1 MEIGGSSKNV
11 STDKLESKLDSL
23 LSMVANSMEDSAV
36 KEVEQSVEKGIERGV
51 ARALKEVKKADLNLQ
66 KVVNI
71 EKDELEEE
79 VSESVSTAIDNGI
92 KKGGKKK
99 STLSLNNKI
108 DSFQKQ
114 LSELSSKKTELDL
127 KIKTDGAEKAT
138 KKINDLISSTQS
150 QIESLSNGI
159 NDEFLNIF
167 ERYGIAAGTK
177 NPSLI
182 NKSNKS
188 FFSEDD
194 ILAVT
199 NWNNAIKKRKARL
212 KKENKEFTVSD
223 FSKLYDKYIS
233 QLNEEAQNYIQERLD
248 KGLYPSQILKQ
259 ISGNK
264 SNSYAWKDVQTDLFA
279 GTAEIKATQLSNIEE
294 LVSLVAKLDQ
304 YYKAIGKDMP
314 GKYWDMPDDILNN
327 QYLFSTTNYDQI
339 AKTGQIS
346 KRSALKEIE
355 EITQETNTDVSKS
368 FDNVDG
374 ELENL
379 KQKVTIFINK
389 ELKKLQSA
397 LSEDISPD
405 SLLQINETM
414 QKMFDLA
421 SNLHLDP
428 NGETYQGL
436 FDFQDKILD
445 IADIKNINLDET
457 FNPTPIQEQT
467 KQIEKNTEAKKE
479 NNGITDDSSEVA
491 AVEKEADAIREE
503 TAVIEANT
511 EAKKENSNLQNNT
524 DFLSEKVKTDAL
536 AYEEVLSIVKEIASI
551 SEQYSKHTL
560 DLQGSKYDRYDR
572 YLEDYGLTFDSSLE
586 EYQTKLVEVYKL
598 YKNVQSAVR
607 NNAGMFKG
615 ERYNDSDLSHLKN
628 MIGAISSYIGAL
640 GGSFDETIAKV
651 PKMTKEFKTLVEES
665 IQEGASI
672 EKNNKAWSEEG
683 WAIDEAN
690 EKLKERLYLLENIL
704 SARTSTYRESIGISD
719 TLMSVDFSDKD
730 FVFGDVESKTEKI
743 CQILGIELPQASDK
757 AEQSIVEDVQKI
769 SASIE
774 NETQSIEK
782 LNQTKREETPL
793 SDEDIAKRELITK
806 TIIDSFE
813 AQEKLNEVKKEEIPT
828 STEEVENKKKI
839 AQATIEATQAQE
851 KLNEVK
857 KEEPETKSD
866 DSSNIGKLV
875 EAKREFTEINEKAAE
890 SAVETSEST
899 AKEGMSALEAA
910 EEFVKAAQA
919 KREFV
924 EANKQ
929 TQQSAEQGAESVKEE
944 TEAIDALER
953 AAKNAG
959 NIIDGIYNNQKG
971 SLFDDSFSYT
981 RHDANSVAQ
990 KYEGRGVYDDQGNLS
1005 IDEKIRTDYD
1015 LLKKEIL
1022 KTDSAI
1028 LQLQYHIQ
1036 EMNNKGIDATGWE
1049 NELRTQE
1056 QYLIRL
1062 EDEAERY
1069 FNSLEHLSG
1078 QEHQN
1083 DLLSARMNNALDVA
1097 NKQTQKL
1104 AQSDAELSK
1113 KVLTASRNLDDLES
1127 ALRGAGE
1134 YTATT
1139 ARDLNSLRN
1148 SLMNIQTPRD
1158 FDNFVDQL
1166 KRFQSTQKAVKS
1178 SDYTKQNKA
1187 AAKAYDDLYN
1197 KAGRYYEL
1205 LAKQSNDTI
1214 TSGEQKELNEL
1225 SQAWIDAKNRKHE
1238 YYYTDTDR
1246 ASNSSRKAVLE
1257 ARDRFLNSDTDAFES
1272 KATTLLTNYQKT
1284 INKILSNNT
1293 QYTADYERS
1302 LNDLYNKIEQI
1313 NKHPLDLN
1321 TDSGQKELQNL
1332 LDDCQKLIGQKGFGG
1347 VKEASSTALN
1357 KFKADIE
1364 RIVTENTN
1372 LGDDLKKRFSDLFEK
1387 ANIGISVEELAKL
1400 KSEFAKLR
1408 GEMYKSG
1415 QAGKNFFDTLKQRIV
1430 GVNAQFLA
1438 QYFSWQDWIRYI
1450 REAAQAVVGLDSAL
1464 TELRKVS
1471 DASTERLNQ
1480 SFEQSAKTAQELGQ
1494 TIEHVINVTA
1504 DWSRLGY
1511 SVDDA
1516 ERLAKV
1522 TALFTTVGD
1531 NMTADDASS
1540 YLISTM
1546 QGFQIAADDAMTIVD
1561 KYNEVDFASIYSNI
1575 YAMHIA

>member
-1 MEIGGSSKNV
+1 MEIGGSSKKV

-51 ARALKEVKKADLNLQ
+51 ARALKEVKKTDLNLQ

-114 LSELSSKKTELDL
+114 LSELSGKKTELDL

-167 ERYGIAAGTK
+167 ERYGIAAGSK

-264 SNSYAWKDVQTDLFA
+264 SNTYAWKDVQADLFA

-355 EITQETNTDVSKS
+355 EITQETNADVSKS

-379 KQKVTIFINK
+379 KQKVTTFINK

-445 IADIKNINLDET
+445 IADIKNINLDDV

-479 NNGITDDSSEVA
+479 NNGITDDSSEVS
-491 AVEKEADAIREE
+491 VIEKEADAIREE
-503 TAVIEANT
+503 TSVIEANT

-615 ERYNDSDLSHLKN
+615 ERYNDSDLSHLKD

-704 SARTSTYRESIGISD
+704 LARTSTYRESADISD

-757 AEQSIVEDVQKI
+757 AEQSIVEDTQKI

-782 LNQTKREETPL
+782 LNQTKKEETPL

-828 STEEVENKKKI
+828 STEEIENKEKI
-839 AQATIEATQAQE
+839 AQTTNEATQAQE
-851 KLNEVK
+851 KLNEAK
-857 KEEPETKSD
+857 KEEPKTETD
-866 DSSNIGKLV
+866 NSSNIEKLV

-890 SAVETSEST
+890 SAKETSEST
-899 AKEGMSALEAA
+899 EKEGQSAFDAA
-910 EEFVKAAQA
+910 DMFIKAAQA
-919 KREFV
+919 KKEFV
-924 EANKQ
+924 EANKE
-929 TQQSAEQGAESVKEE
+929 TQKSAEKGAESVKEE

-953 AAKNAG
+953 AARNAG
-959 NIIDGIYNNQKG
+959 NVIDGIYNNQHG
-971 SLFDDSFSYT
+971 SLFDDNFSYT
-981 RHDANSVAQ
+981 RHEANSVAE
-990 KYEGRGVYDDQGNLS
+990 KIEGRGVYDDQGNLT

-1022 KTDSAI
+1022 KTDTAV

-1036 EMNNKGIDATGWE
+1036 EMNDKGIVSTGWE

-1056 QYLIRL
+1056 QYLVRL
-1062 EDEAERY
+1062 EEEAERY
-1069 FNSLEHLSG
+1069 FNSLEHLPG

-1083 DLLSARMNNALDVA
+1083 DLLSSRMANALDVA

-1104 AQSDAELSK
+1104 AQSDAELAK
-1113 KVLTASRNLDDLES
+1113 KVMTASRNLDDLES
-1127 ALRGAGE
+1127 SLRGANE

-1139 ARDLNSLRN
+1139 AADLNSLRN
-1148 SLMNIQTPRD
+1148 SLMNIQTPKD
-1158 FDNFVDQL
+1158 FDDFVDQL
-1166 KRFQSTQKAVKS
+1166 KRFQSAQKVVKS
-1178 SDYTKQNKA
+1178 SDYTKQNKI
-1187 AAKAYDDLYN
+1187 AAKAYNELYG
-1197 KAGRYYEL
+1197 KAERYYEL
-1205 LAKQSNDTI
+1205 LAKQSVKGTL
-1214 TSGEQKELNEL
+1214 TSGEKRELKELE
-1225 SQAWIDAKNRKHE
+1225 QAWTDAINKKHE
-1238 YYYTDTDR
+1238 YYYTDTDK
-1246 ASNSSRKAVLE
+1246 ASNSSRQSVLE
-1257 ARDRFLNSDTDAFES
+1257 ARNKFLTKDSDVFES
-1272 KATTLLTNYQKT
+1272 KATSLLTNYQNT
-1284 INKILSNNT
+1284 IRKILSNGT
-1293 QYTADYERS
+1293 DYTIDYKNS
-1302 LNDLYNKIEQI
+1302 LEDLYKKIEKI
-1313 NKHPLDLN
+1313 NQNPIDLKTN
-1321 TDSGQKELQNL
+1321 TGREELQNL
-1332 LDDCQKLIGQKGFGG
+1332 LNSCQQLIGQKGFKG

-1357 KFKADIE
+1357 KFRADVE

-1372 LGDDLKKRFSDLFEK
+1372 LSENLKKKFSNLFDS
-1387 ANIGISVEELAKL
+1387 ATTGISVEELAKL
-1400 KSEFAKLR
+1400 KSEFAELR
-1408 GEMYKSG
+1408 GEMYRSG

-1450 REAAQAVVGLDSAL
+1450 RQAAEAVVGLDSAL

-1471 DASTERLNQ
+1471 DASTERLSQ

-1504 DWSRLGY
+1504 DWSRLNKLG
-1511 SVDDA
+1511 
-1516 ERLAKV
+1516 L
-1522 TALFTTVGD
+1522 LC
-1531 NMTADDASS
+1531 
-1540 YLISTM
+1540 
-1546 QGFQIAADDAMTIVD
+1546 
-1561 KYNEVDFASIYSNI
+1561 SN
-1575 YAMHIA
+1575 A